1 MTSKKYTP
9 VTVPA
14 YRLYR
19 HTQHAHACLDAHT
32 HAHTHTHTLHTVTS
46 VRVHLLG
53 CITLAIFL
61 PFLGNDQALRH
72 SHPARLVSPPSCLS
86 VCVHVPVRT
95 YVHMYAC
102 MCERDEPLYQ
112 CDEVYCVALGVTT
125 IQETIDSSLVLERKT
140 RGR

>member
-46 VRVHLLG
+46 VRVHLLR

-86 VCVHVPVRT
+86 VCVYMSL
-95 YVHMYAC
+95 YVHTYIC
-102 MCERDEPLYQ
+102 MH
-112 CDEVYCVALGVTT
+112 VCVRGMNHCISVMRSTV
-125 IQETIDSSLVLERKT
+125 SLWVLRQY
-140 RGR
+140 RRQ